1 MKTTNLMKSLVL
13 GAMMVGGSFLHAQV
27 SDWCDTP
34 TGHLNDAEFADV
46 NARVLL
52 TITKA
57 EEPNAVILTLKPNAD
72 AGNTVGLDYMYVT
85 ATNATPYPAE
95 VGADG
100 TEALGDLSVTL
111 TFPEGTIQTDY
122 MIQYSNPNWT
132 GRWQID
138 LKNVPVNAACGD
150 DIECELTQAPTM
162 TSVTVD
168 SYTHNI
174 VVLNVAGTDE
184 KGGAISR
191 FLVSYADQTDKVFNA
206 VDGKITIDG
215 LSSNTEYSFSVKA
228 QDICGNVSEAGLT
241 VAATTSALIYHDFAT
256 GHLGNPEFGDANGR
270 ILLTI
275 QKESESSISIVVYPN
290 NEGTVID
297 FVSVIVNGVGKDLGT
312 AGSGESVAGQEITF
326 TDLTSLNDLKV
337 NILWRTTS
345 MDLAGRWTTN
355 EFTVNESELY
365 VAETGPSTLMQT
377 TETKCVV
384 YPNPIV
390 DMLNVESEMQIAK
403 AVLYNMMGQEVMT
416 VASDA
421 NSMQLDCTALPQ
433 GSYMLNVIYANGQKA
448 AFKVIK

>member
-1 MKTTNLMKSLVL
+1 MKSLVL

-34 TGHLNDAEFADV
+34 TGHFGNPEAGV
-46 NARVLL
+46 NSRVLL
-52 TITKA
+52 TITKG
-57 EEPNAVILTLKPNAD
+57 EEPNTVLLTLKPNAE
-72 AGNTVGLDYMYVT
+72 AGNTVGLDYLYVT
-85 ATNATPYPAE
+85 ATNATPYPA
-95 VGADG
+95 VIGADG

-111 TFPEGTIQTDY
+111 TFSEGTTQTDY
-122 MIQYSNPNWT
+122 MIQYSNPNWD
-132 GRWQID
+132 GRWQIE
-138 LKNVPVNAACGD
+138 LKNVSINATCGD
-150 DIECELTQAPTM
+150 DVECELTQAPTM
-162 TSVTVD
+162 TSVSVD
-168 SYTHNI
+168 SYTHNT

-241 VAATTSALIYHDFAT
+241 VAVTTSTLIYHDFAT
-256 GHLGNPEFGDANGR
+256 GHLGDANFGATDGR

-275 QKESESSISIVVYPN
+275 QKESETSVSFTVLPN
-290 NEGTVID
+290 SDETIID
-297 FVSVIVNGVGKDLGT
+297 FINIVLNGVGNSIGDKT
-312 AGSGESVAGQEITF
+312 ASVAGQKVTF
-326 TDLTSLNDLKV
+326 YDLESLDNMRV
-337 NILWRTTS
+337 NVIWHTPS
-345 MDLAGRWTTN
+345 VGAGQWMTN

-421 NSMQLDCTALPQ
+421 NSVQLDCTALPQ
-433 GSYMLNVIYANGQKA
+433 GSYMLNVVYVNGQKA

>member
-1 MKTTNLMKSLVL
+1 MKSLVL

>member
-1 MKTTNLMKSLVL
+1 MKSLVL

-312 AGSGESVAGQEITF
+312 AGSEVSVAGQEIIF
-326 TDLTSLNDLKV
+326 TDLTSLNDIKV

-345 MDLAGRWTTN
+345 MELAGRWTTN

>member
-34 TGHLNDAEFADV
+34 TGHFGNPEEGV
-46 NARVLL
+46 NSRVLL
-52 TITKA
+52 TITKG
-57 EEPNAVILTLKPNAD
+57 EEPNTVLLTLKPNAE

-111 TFPEGTIQTDY
+111 TFSEGTTQTDY
-122 MIQYSNPNWT
+122 MIQYSNPNWD
-132 GRWQID
+132 GRWQIT
-138 LKNVPVNAACGD
+138 LKNVPVNATCSD
-150 DIECELTQAPTM
+150 DVECELTQAPTM
-162 TSVTVD
+162 TSVSVD
-168 SYTHNI
+168 SYTHNT

-228 QDICGNVSEAGLT
+228 QDVCKNISEAGLT
-241 VAATTSALIYHDFAT
+241 VAVTTSTLIYHNFAT
-256 GHLGNPEFGDANGR
+256 GQEGNAEWGDLNGR

-275 QKESESSISIVVYPN
+275 QKESETSISVVVYPN
-290 NEGTVID
+290 NDGTIID
-297 FVSVIVNGVGKDLGT
+297 FVSVIVNGVAKDLGT
-312 AGSGESVAGQEITF
+312 AGSEVSVAGQEIIF
-326 TDLTSLNDLKV
+326 TDLTSLNDIKV

-365 VAETGPSTLMQT
+365 VEEAGPSTLLQT
-377 TETKCVV
+377 AEATCSV
-384 YPNPIV
+384 YPNPIM
-390 DMLNVESEMQIAK
+390 DILNVESELQVAK
-403 AVLYNMMGQEVMT
+403 AVLYNMMGQELMT
-416 VASDA
+416 VAPNAASV
-421 NSMQLDCTALPQ
+421 QLDCTTLPQ
-433 GSYMLNVIYANGQKA
+433 GSYMLNVVYVNGQKA